1 MNTRPAPRLAS
12 DAGFTLIEV
21 MVTTLILLTVS
32 GVVITGVLNMTQLNS
47 TVTNRSAMFAG
58 VRNAT
63 ALLQQEVGQ
72 AGRISLP
79 GPVKVAANAAAGE
92 TTLTVDTAE
101 DMFIGEYLVVGTGS
115 TQETLAISGIAGEV
129 ITFGSA
135 LENAHLVDE
144 PVSVQGAF
152 WAGVVPSHNADGTVY
167 DDGSNDTVL
176 KIFGDINGSGKMVY
190 VEYTCDLNEN
200 VLYRNQMDFDAGAK
214 AVPGVEEILVEN
226 VQANPD
232 NAPCFTYQEETIA
245 NNVFV
250 IGVAITLTV
259 QSETVDPITKKFQ
272 QESKA
277 LLNVS
282 PRNVFNAWQMYSL
295 LVENRVQPTPP
306 ATLLLFP
313 KLQE

>member
-1 MNTRPAPRLAS
+1 MHTRPSPRVAS
-12 DAGFTLIEV
+12 DAGFTLVEV

-32 GVVITGVLNMTQLNS
+32 GVVINGVLNMTQLNK

-72 AGRISLP
+72 AGRVALP
-79 GPVKVAANAAAGE
+79 APVEIDGGAAAGDSKL
-92 TTLTVDTAE
+92 TLSSTE
-101 DMFIGEYLVVGTGS
+101 DMFIGEYLVIGTGNTS
-115 TQETLAISGIAGEV
+115 ETRAIKEIAGSDV
-129 ITFGSA
+129 TFTEA
-135 LENAHLVDE
+135 FENKHDIDE
-144 PVSVQGAF
+144 PVTVQGAF
-152 WAGVVPSHNADGTVY
+152 WAGVVPSHNGDGTVY

-190 VEYTCDLNEN
+190 VEYTCDLNDH
-200 VLYRNQMDFDAGAK
+200 VLYRNQMDFDAAAK
-214 AVPGVEEILVEN
+214 TKPGVEEILVEN
-226 VQANPD
+226 VQANPG

-259 QSETVDPITKKFQ
+259 QSEEKDPITRKYQK
-272 QESKA
+272 ESKA

-313 KLQE
+313 KLQ

>member
-1 MNTRPAPRLAS
+1 MNTRPASRLAS
-12 DAGFTLIEV
+12 DAGFTLVEV

-32 GVVITGVLNMTQLNS
+32 GVVINGVLNMTQLNT

-79 GPVKVAANAAAGE
+79 APVKVAVNAAAGA

-101 DMFIGEYLVVGTGS
+101 DMFIGEYLVVGTGD
-115 TQETLAISGIAGEV
+115 TQETNAITDIAGEV
-129 ITFGSA
+129 LTFGTA
-135 LENAHLVDE
+135 FQNAHLQDE

-152 WAGVVPSHNADGTVY
+152 WAGVVPSHNADGTVFA
-167 DDGSNDTVL
+167 DGSSDTVL

-200 VLYRNQMDFDAGAK
+200 VLYRNQMDFDA
-214 AVPGVEEILVEN
+214 AVKSEPGVEEILVEN

-259 QSETVDPITKKFQ
+259 RSEERDPITKKYQ

-295 LVENRVQPTPP
+295 LVENRVQPTPD
-306 ATLLLFP
+306 ATAKLFP
-313 KLQE
+313 KLQ

>member
-1 MNTRPAPRLAS
+1 MRDRTLPRLAGN
-12 DAGFTLIEV
+12 DGFTLIEV

-32 GVVITGVLNMTQLNS
+32 GVVINGVLDMTQLNS

-79 GPVKVAANAAAGE
+79 APVTVTADAAAGD
-92 TTLTVDTAE
+92 TTLTVSSAAG
-101 DMFIGEYLVVGTGS
+101 MFVGEHLVVGTGS
-115 TQETLAISGIAGEV
+115 SEETVNVTQINGTTLTVATA
-129 ITFGSA
+129 F
-135 LENAHLVDE
+135 ENQHLAAA

-152 WAGVVPSHNADGTVY
+152 WAGVVPKHNSDGTVNVN
-167 DDGSNDTVL
+167 GSTDSVL
-176 KIFGDINGSGKMVY
+176 KIFGDINGSGKMAY
-190 VEYTCDLNEN
+190 VEYTCDLGEN
-200 VLYRNQMDFDAGAK
+200 VLYRNQMDFDAVAK
-214 AVPGVEEILVEN
+214 AAPTVEQILVEN
-226 VQANPD
+226 GQANPGGT
-232 NAPCFTYQEETIA
+232 ACFTYQEETISDK
-245 NNVFV
+245 VFV

-259 QSETVDPITKKFQ
+259 QSQEKDPITGKFQ

-282 PRNVFNAWQMYSL
+282 PRNVFNSWQLYSL

-306 ATLLLFP
+306 ATALLFP
-313 KLQE
+313 ALP

>member
-1 MNTRPAPRLAS
+1 MNTRPASRLAS
-12 DAGFTLIEV
+12 DAGFTLVEV

-32 GVVITGVLNMTQLNS
+32 GVVINGVLNMTQLNT

-79 GPVKVAANAAAGE
+79 APVKVAVNAAAGA

-101 DMFIGEYLVVGTGS
+101 DMFVGEYLVVGTGN
-115 TQETLAISGIAGEV
+115 TLETNAITGIAGQV
-129 ITFGSA
+129 LTFGTA
-135 LENAHLVDE
+135 FQNAHLQDE
-144 PVSVQGAF
+144 PVTVQGAF

-167 DDGSNDTVL
+167 ADGSSDTVL

-200 VLYRNQMDFDAGAK
+200 VLYRNQMDFDA
-214 AVPGVEEILVEN
+214 AVKSEPGVEEILVEN
-226 VQANPD
+226 VQANPK
-232 NAPCFTYQEETIA
+232 NEPCFTYQEETIA
-245 NNVFV
+245 SNVFV

-259 QSETVDPITKKFQ
+259 RSEERDPITKKYQ

-306 ATLLLFP
+306 ATALLFP
-313 KLQE
+313 KLQ

>member
-1 MNTRPAPRLAS
+1 MRDSSSLRSAG
-12 DAGFTLIEV
+12 DAGFTLVEV

-32 GVVITGVLNMTQLNS
+32 GVVIGGVLNMTQLNS

-79 GPVKVAANAAAGE
+79 AAVTVSANAAVGAN
-92 TTLTVDTAE
+92 TLSVSSTE
-101 DMFIGEYLVVGTGS
+101 DMFVGEYLVIGTGD
-115 TQETLAISGIAGEV
+115 TQETLAVSAINGNV
-129 ITFGSA
+129 LTFA
-135 LENAHLVDE
+135 DTFDKVHLATE
-144 PVSVQGAF
+144 PVTVQGAF
-152 WAGVVPSHNADGTVY
+152 WAGVVPPHNADGTVNAN
-167 DDGSNDTVL
+167 GSSGTVL

-214 AVPGVEEILVEN
+214 VAPTVEQILVEN
-226 VQANPD
+226 VQPNPG
-232 NAPCFTYQEETIA
+232 NAPCFTYQEETIGS
-245 NNVFV
+245 NVFV
-250 IGVAITLTV
+250 VGVAITLTV
-259 QSETVDPITKKFQ
+259 QSEDRDPITQEFQ

-295 LVENRVQPTPP
+295 QVENRVQPTPP
-306 ATLLLFP
+306 ATAALMPALP
-313 KLQE
+313 